1 MAKSVIF
8 DVRLDN
14 TDFIAKMDAV
24 KTAVSKTEDSVKR
37 GKWELGID
45 TSSAEAKIKGL
56 RSMIGVLSD
65 QVRKGEADMARLV
78 EQIKEAVAAG
88 DNDAFDRLTKEAETM
103 STVVSEARD
112 ELDSCTIALRT
123 LEEASGSTVTSL
135 SGNNAPALYTEEQ
148 YKRVQELSQRIREIN
163 KERVSVDVDPSR
175 LEELDK
181 ELIVTTEELR
191 GLQSGAISTAAA
203 LGSELGGKA
212 GEASARLYE
221 LNAAVEAQTRVVA
234 DLQSQTNKA
243 AAAFD
248 AVKQSGNATEV
259 ANARAQYEYLRD
271 ALANA
276 TAELDRLRGAQIDA
290 RAEWANV
297 SAEIDKTNTVM
308 VRMCGGQEKYNQIV
322 SLLPGP
328 LKNVVTGIN
337 DITSAS
343 LKFIA
348 TPIGAVIMAL
358 VIVFETLHSYLTSS
372 AEGQLEFAQAS
383 GYLSGVLG
391 QLKDIVIA
399 AGKAIYDYYR
409 TVGNA
414 IRTAWNFMHGDLDAA
429 RQAFEDLKQS
439 AVDCAESTVAAVKQ
453 VGTSVSQMDS
463 AGKAQGAIERRRKEL
478 ERDEAKWGTED
489 IQNHETGET
498 YRSRVDLD
506 KAMAD
511 AQLRM
516 YDQSLSAAAQK
527 KAAAEYKAALKE
539 RYEAERYFT
548 GERLRLK
555 EEEVRQTKY
564 APIETEREIARLR
577 EEDAQKEVEYTR
589 QLAALR
595 RRENSVDN
603 RMERGESQEAASAK
617 KADAA
622 ELKARKE
629 ARALK
634 DLEYQTQEERIAAM
648 REGEDKILEQM
659 RLNHERE
666 LEQLERQRQD
676 YLQQKIDTARAE
688 FEADQANKGRIFDK
702 SSVALTPQEEAEF
715 DRLAAAVR
723 ARQAKDNE
731 DLYRAQLQSMYD
743 YLQEYGTL
751 QQQKLAITQEYAQ
764 KIAEAENEWQR
775 KSLERQRDNAVATI
789 DAKSI
794 AADIDWS
801 VAFEGVGN
809 VLGDIARDTL
819 AKVEEYMRT
828 DEFKNLSAENKKT
841 YADLREQLR
850 QETGAGAS
858 SPFALGQ
865 WDKIAEQTRE
875 YQESV
880 RTLQAANDAHT
891 RAVNDYI
898 AAQERLNGATD
909 DAERAMAQN
918 ALDIAQ
924 AGVDA
929 TAAAVTEAQSDMR
942 NRQGE
947 LKDSTESAAQGLQN
961 FASYLS
967 EINSGSLYGF
977 ANGMSKLIT
986 SLVKGGDGV
995 GKALGELGGKIGGLV
1010 GAILQI
1016 LDALGYD
1023 PSEFITGLLDSVFGA
1038 ISRLIEQVFTGELV
1052 TGVFKSLF
1060 NGVGSIFSG
1069 IFSGSN
1075 AAEVKRTTETLTRR
1089 NEALTRAIEQL
1100 TDTITQARG
1109 IESVKA
1115 YQQAYDMQKA
1125 LIDNQSQILGAQQ
1138 RQWGSHHSN
1147 SYYINKAM
1155 SAADWRAVNAQL
1167 GLSRQDRVS
1176 AASDLWTLSPEQL
1189 ASLQSLPEIWDKI
1202 YNSGKYDKQSYID
1215 DYLALADSLEGLT
1228 ESLNEALTQTSF
1240 DGFYSGF
1247 VSMLMDMETDVD
1259 GFTDDLSQKLAKAF
1273 LANQIGA
1280 RFQDRLRSWYDS
1292 WAEDMHDGALS
1303 EAEISALRS
1312 QYEQMVQ
1319 EAIAERDRIAAITDY
1334 TGAQTTTSQTATAKG
1349 YQTLSEDA
1357 GTELSGR
1364 MSALYICGE
1373 AIREEQAGI
1382 ADDIRNGIA
1391 VLNTVLLVVTEG
1403 NEILNAIL
1411 LQHVTT
1417 NMHLADILEYQK
1429 KISNSVGE
1437 DLHQSVTEIT
1447 KNVA

>member
-24 KTAVSKTEDSVKR
+24 KTAVSRTEEAVKSAR
-37 GKWELGID
+37 LEFNVD
-45 TSSAEAKIKGL
+45 TSRADLKIIQL
-56 RSMIGVLSD
+56 RMMIGTLSD
-65 QVRKGEADMARLV
+65 SVRKGEAELAGLV
-78 EQIKEAVAAG
+78 EQIKAAVAAG
-88 DNDAFDRLTKEAETM
+88 DNDAFDRLTKEAETL
-103 STVVSEARD
+103 STGVGEARA
-112 ELDSCTIALRT
+112 ELEAYTIALRT
-123 LEEASGSTVTSL
+123 LEEASGSTITSL

-175 LEELDK
+175 LEALDK
-181 ELIVTTEELR
+181 ELATATDELR
-191 GLQSGAISTAAA
+191 GLRSGAVSTAAA

-212 GEASARLYE
+212 AEASARLHE
-221 LNAAVEAQTRVVA
+221 LNAAVDDQAKTVA
-234 DLQSQTNKA
+234 DLRIKLDGATA
-243 AAAFD
+243 AYEDF
-248 AVKQSGNATEV
+248 KRSGNATEV
-259 ANARAQYEYLRD
+259 HNARSNYEYLRD

-290 RAEWANV
+290 RTEWANV
-297 SAEIDKTNTVM
+297 SAEIDKTNSVM
-308 VRMCGGQEKYNQIV
+308 VRMCGGQEKYNQVV
-322 SLLPGP
+322 SLLPGS

-337 DITSAS
+337 SVTSAS
-343 LKFIA
+343 LKLIA

-358 VIVFETLHSYLTSS
+358 VIAFKTLQSYFTSS

-391 QLKDIVIA
+391 QLKEIVIA

-414 IRTAWNFMHGDLDAA
+414 VRTAWNLMSGDLDAA
-429 RQAFEDLKQS
+429 RQAFGDLKQS

-453 VGTSVSQMDS
+453 AGTSVSQMDA
-463 AGKAQGAIERRRKEL
+463 AGRAQGAIDRRRKEL
-478 ERDEAKWGTED
+478 ELLESEWGTKEIHND
-489 IQNHETGET
+489 KTGET

-539 RYEAERYFT
+539 KYEAERYFT
-548 GERLRLK
+548 GETLRLK
-555 EEEVRQTKY
+555 EEEMEWTTNKL
-564 APIETEREIARLR
+564 ETEREANRLR
-577 EEDAQKEVEYTR
+577 EEDARKEVEYTR

-595 RRENSVDN
+595 RRENRVDN

-617 KADAA
+617 KVDAA
-622 ELKARKE
+622 EIKALKE

-648 REGEDKILEQM
+648 RTGEEKILTQM

-702 SSVALTPQEEAEF
+702 SSVTLTPEEEAEF
-715 DRLAAAVR
+715 DRLAEAVR
-723 ARQAKDNE
+723 ARQTKENE
-731 DLYRAQLQSMYD
+731 DIYRAQLQSMYD

-775 KSLERQRDNAVATI
+775 KSLERERDNAVAAI
-789 DAKSI
+789 GAKSL

-819 AKVEEYMRT
+819 ARVEEYMRT
-828 DEFKNLSAENKKT
+828 DEFKALSAENKKA
-841 YADLREQLR
+841 YSDLREQLR

-891 RAVNDYI
+891 RAVNDYV
-898 AAQERLNGATD
+898 AAQERLGSATD
-909 DAERAMAQN
+909 DVERAMAQS

-929 TAAAVTEAQSDMR
+929 TAAAVTEAQADMR
-942 NRQGE
+942 DRQGA
-947 LKDSTESAAQGLQN
+947 LRDSTESAAQGLDN

-1016 LDALGYD
+1016 LDALGDD
-1023 PSEFITGLLDSVFGA
+1023 PTEFVTGLLDSVFGA

-1052 TGVFKSLF
+1052 VGTFKSLF

-1069 IFSGSN
+1069 IFGGSN
-1075 AAEVKRTTETLTRR
+1075 AAEVKRTTETLTQR

-1115 YQQAYDMQKA
+1115 YQEAYDMQKA
-1125 LIDNQSQILGAQQ
+1125 LIDNQSRILGAQQ
-1138 RQWGSHHSN
+1138 GQWGSHHSN
-1147 SYYINKAM
+1147 NHYINKAL
-1155 SAADWRAVNAQL
+1155 SADDWNTINARL
-1167 GLSRQDRVS
+1167 GLSGRDRVS
-1176 AASDLWTLSPEQL
+1176 AASGLWGLSPEQL

-1202 YNSGKYDKQSYID
+1202 YNSGKYDKQGYID
-1215 DYLALADSLEGLT
+1215 DYLALADSLGDLT
-1228 ESLNEALTQTSF
+1228 QNLNEALTQTSF
-1240 DGFYSGF
+1240 DGFYDGF
-1247 VSMLMDMETDVD
+1247 ISMLMDMETDVD
-1259 GFTDDLSQKLAKAF
+1259 GFSDDLSQRLAKAF
-1273 LANQIGA
+1273 LANQIGSQ
-1280 RFQDRLRSWYDS
+1280 FQDRLRSWYDS

-1303 EAEISALRS
+1303 EAEIGTLRS

-1319 EAIAERDRIAAITDY
+1319 EAIAERDRIAAITGY
-1334 TGAQTTTSQTATAKG
+1334 AGTQTTTSQTATAKG
-1349 YQTLSEDA
+1349 YQTLSEDT
-1357 GTELSGR
+1357 GTEMSGR

-1373 AIREEQAGI
+1373 AIREEQSGI
-1382 ADDIRNGIA
+1382 ADDIRNGIQ

-1417 NMHLADILEYQK
+1417 NLYLADIVDYQK
-1429 KISNSVGE
+1429 KISDSVGE
-1437 DLHQSVTEIT
+1437 DLHRSVTDMSKKI
-1447 KNVA
+1447 A